1 MTKRNLLTFIMILVS
16 AVSMAQDAKALY
28 KEAKELCDA
37 NEYVKAMTPLRK
49 AAEMGHKKA
58 QFKLGRCYDKGE
70 GVPEDN
76 IKAFQWYFKSAQ
88 QGYDKA
94 QYQVGRCYKKG
105 KGVAKDPQKAYEYF
119 VKAAKQDNANGE
131 LALAK
136 HFLKQGDKAK
146 AKQWCLRAIRNQDG
160 GDKIL
165 AELREDSAKGDM
177 PSKILLTLVG
187 K

>member
-1 MTKRNLLTFIMILVS
+1 MLMMTAIVW
-16 AVSMAQDAKALY
+16 AQDAKAIY
-28 KEAKELCDA
+28 QEAKKYLDE
-37 NEYVKAMTPLRK
+37 EQHEKAIPYLKK

-105 KGVAKDPQKAYEYF
+105 KGVAQDQQKAYEYF
-119 VKAAKQDNANGE
+119 VKAAKQGNANGQ
-131 LALAK
+131 LGLAK
-136 HFLKQGDKAK
+136 HFLKHGDKAK
-146 AKQWCLRAIRNQDG
+146 AKQWCLKAVRNLEG

-165 AELREDSAKGDM
+165 EELREDSAKGDVPCKM
-177 PSKILLTLVG
+177 LLTLIG